1 MPVDPSQMRKVTE
14 QNEQVTTSIRTMNE
28 KVKKLDPRNYDETTS
43 NVKSW
48 TRNIHDL
55 KGNLEKQQ
63 DLSKSMR
70 ENARI
75 DEEQHGESFRDKFT
89 FLVDRLRDDIRF
101 FYHNLQEFVDLPQDF
116 TRQMVKTW
124 DHYIHD
130 MEMDVKKAIP
140 PIINDNM
147 PAALD
152 TIVLLMNFRDA
163 IMAHLVNGM
172 LFQKA
177 VLDWDLKSQQS
188 YADQPMVEMAE
199 LVVELYSKTQSVS
212 AKLVT
217 SDMPQLNDTGPF
229 TYDKR
234 RFDKSAEGK
243 TSGLSA
249 LQSRLMAC
257 LRGMQSLDRG
267 LRNMKF
273 GQSVNIPDKRK
284 RDGKFVAAD
293 QLRDEVT
300 KWFRKCQSL
309 EQELQANKAQRHAPL
324 EKQVEDL
331 TNSNREKDTA
341 NKQLRT
347 QINKLDGELQSLRN
361 ELQTTKRE
369 RAELA
374 EKNARMQ
381 KENVPMLNQID
392 KLLGK
397 SKESVEVLTADAELL
412 SNMFKEQ
419 MKDNRDNVEK
429 HDEISKEL
437 AKIHKN
443 LKNERLKNQFKEDEL
458 QKKETLYVRTMAA
471 RKAIHEAYLEQKSK
485 ITEVEDK
492 MKKREEDWQEMLKV
506 VQGRD
511 SEIKH
516 LKEDQLR
523 THQRIDELEQQK
535 KMCMKEF
542 KRLTGKP
549 VNMLLEQFKAEP
561 TSPPSALDGTKST

>member
-1 MPVDPSQMRKVTE
+1 MPIDPGQMRKITEHNENVTA
-14 QNEQVTTSIRTMNE
+14 SIRTMNE
-28 KVKKLDPRNYDETTS
+28 KVKSLDPRNYEDTSS
-43 NVKSW
+43 NVKEW
-48 TRNIHDL
+48 TKNVHNL
-55 KGNLEKQQ
+55 KVNLEKQQ
-63 DLSKSMR
+63 EQSKAMR

-75 DEEQHGESFRDKFT
+75 DEEQHGESFRDKFS

-101 FYHNLQEFVDLPQDF
+101 FYHSLQEFVDLPQDF
-116 TRQMVKTW
+116 SRVSVKSW
-124 DHYIHD
+124 DHYVHD
-130 MEMDVKKAIP
+130 MEMDVKKALTSA
-140 PIINDNM
+140 DNM
-147 PAALD
+147 AGGFD
-152 TIVLLMNFRDA
+152 SIVMLMNFRDS
-163 IMAHLVNGM
+163 IMAHLLNGL

-177 VLDWDLKSQQS
+177 VLDWDLKMSQS
-188 YADQPMVEMAE
+188 YADKPMVEMAE

-212 AKLVT
+212 AKLT
-217 SDMPQLNDTGPF
+217 GEMPQLADVGPF
-229 TYDKR
+229 TYDKT
-234 RFDKSAEGK
+234 RFDKSEEGQ
-243 TSGLSA
+243 TMELSP
-249 LQSRLMAC
+249 LQSRLITC

-273 GQSVNIPDKRK
+273 GQSVNIPDKHR
-284 RDGKFVAAD
+284 RDGKMVAAD
-293 QLRDEVT
+293 QMRDEVT
-300 KWFRKCQSL
+300 KWFRKCQTL

-324 EKQVEDL
+324 EQQVENL
-331 TNSNREKDTA
+331 TNAGREKDTA

-369 RAELA
+369 RAELS

-397 SKESVEVLTADAELL
+397 SKESVDVLTADAELL
-412 SNMFKEQ
+412 SNMFREQ
-419 MKDNRDNVEK
+419 MKDNRVNVEK
-429 HDEISKEL
+429 HEEISKEL
-437 AKIHKN
+437 AKIHKA

-471 RKAIHEAYLEQKSK
+471 RKSIHEAYLEQKSQ

-516 LKEDQLR
+516 LKEDLLR
-523 THQRIDELEQQK
+523 AHQRIDELEQQK
-535 KMCMKEF
+535 KMCMTEF
-542 KRLTGKP
+542 KRITGKP

-561 TSPPSALDGTKST
+561 TSPPSALDGTRAT